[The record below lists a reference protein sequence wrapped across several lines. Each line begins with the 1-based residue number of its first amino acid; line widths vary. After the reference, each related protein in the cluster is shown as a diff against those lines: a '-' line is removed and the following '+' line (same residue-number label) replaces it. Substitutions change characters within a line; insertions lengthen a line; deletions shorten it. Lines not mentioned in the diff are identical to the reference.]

1 MRVVLELKF
10 EICKYSKYCLQVSRQ
25 TQSDQLY
32 YFCHKTDTRNN
43 NLTMDGKAAVAIP
56 SNSVDLFH
64 LVGAMKM
71 SRKFLVSGT
80 FR

>member
-10 EICKYSKYCLQVSRQ
+10 EICKYSQYYLQVSRQ

-32 YFCHKTDTRNN
+32 YFCHKTDTSN